1 MAVHQLPRGE
11 KCNQITGEKENYQNM
26 PAGFEFSYHISSSD
40 WQEEDQQ
47 PEKPSIQFVR
57 AFDSQSL
64 NLNYKK
70 KEMKDLPYMHRCFT
84 T

>member
-1 MAVHQLPRGE
+1 M
-11 KCNQITGEKENYQNM
+11 TGESVNGYNM

-40 WQEEDQQ
+40 WQEEDRK
-47 PEKPSIQFVR
+47 PENPSIQFIR
-57 AFDSQSL
+57 AFDSKSL

-70 KEMKDLPYMHRCFT
+70 KEMKDLPYNHRCFT